1 MSERLIYCAPNGKV
15 GFRFILRGLKLVGL
29 FVYFSLVGLGLLVVY
44 LWFTC
49 GLLGG
54 AKVLLI
60 LVYLHKILNYKGYI
74 CNINVFNS
82 IFIMSDKKKLTYSID
97 ENVAKDFKIECI
109 HEGVEMSSTIESFMS
124 FFVQSSRNKR
134 LKEDE

>member
-60 LVYLHKILNYKGYI
+60 LVVK
-74 CNINVFNS
+74 
-82 IFIMSDKKKLTYSID
+82 
-97 ENVAKDFKIECI
+97 
-109 HEGVEMSSTIESFMS
+109 
-124 FFVQSSRNKR
+124 
-134 LKEDE
+134 